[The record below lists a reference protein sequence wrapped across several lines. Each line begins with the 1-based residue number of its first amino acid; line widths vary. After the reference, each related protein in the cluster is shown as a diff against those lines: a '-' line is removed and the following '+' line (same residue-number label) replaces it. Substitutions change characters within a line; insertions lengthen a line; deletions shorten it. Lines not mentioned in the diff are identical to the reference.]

1 LKVAATGAEWRGPCP
16 LGQVVHLAQ
25 SIAAS
30 DTLLFLLI
38 DCITAECSN
47 TFCITVS
54 QLKWVSGGRSVAKIL
69 VADDNS
75 NIQKMVGLALK
86 DQGIDVIA
94 VGNGEAAVRKISDI
108 RPDLVL
114 ADVFMPVRNGYEVC
128 KYVKDDRTLC
138 HIPVILLVGAFDPL
152 DEQEAQ
158 RVGADGVLKKPFVPP
173 DPLIA
178 MVKSALARA
187 GVPLGNEPGAAE
199 KAPAGAG
206 AGRVAKE
213 VLGPVASAKLAAVTA
228 VPEAE
233 AEPVQGT
240 FSKPGPA
247 SVKFAAGSEPL
258 AFGSLLETPEVDD
271 DVTLT
276 SRPSEALEAARH
288 WGTTE
293 ESDEVEEEAD
303 EEGSGRS
310 GWRPGGLDESL
321 EEIATSSNKAKAQ
334 DWRDEAFHGNSP
346 ANGAAAHKWTPAEAA
361 PVERAAE
368 TPLVGVS
375 TLENQPSGVPTPF
388 AGDAWAAALATSV
401 QEKITGA
408 NEQAAEVSAAAD
420 PNLTVIEPAPQP
432 ADAAGPANWSS
443 VTDTPWELEAKKA
456 SLLAA
461 TWDAP
466 APSMPP
472 SVTEAEQFFQEEP
485 AAGSEAPSAVVNEF
499 VEQTSFHGASEFSE
513 EQRAEAGGAPA
524 APVENAETKSSEGL
538 DELPALDFSAPE
550 AVTES
555 TYGSHSAGG
564 PNETQEIPVY
574 QEPPTSYISPIETR
588 EAEAPIAAEESAQ
601 MTDAAEAV
609 VHHGEPAAT
618 DVQQL
623 DMDALVARV
632 VAKMS
637 PDVLQRV
644 TQEILKP
651 VIEALIKDELASK
664 R

>member
-1 LKVAATGAEWRGPCP
+1 M
-16 LGQVVHLAQ
+16 
-25 SIAAS
+25 
-30 DTLLFLLI
+30 
-38 DCITAECSN
+38 
-47 TFCITVS
+47 
-54 QLKWVSGGRSVAKIL
+54 AKIL

-86 DQGIDVIA
+86 DQGIDVVA

-187 GVPLGNEPGAAE
+187 GVPLGNEPAVAE
-199 KAPAGAG
+199 KAPEKAPVG

-233 AEPVQGT
+233 AEPVL
-240 FSKPGPA
+240 SKPGPA
-247 SVKFAAGSEPL
+247 SVKFAAGNEPL
-258 AFGSLLETPEVDD
+258 AFGSLLETPEVEDD
-271 DVTLT
+271 IALT
-276 SRPSEALEAARH
+276 SKPTPELEAARH
-288 WGTTE
+288 WGTAD
-293 ESDEVEEEAD
+293 ESDEVEEEEED
-303 EEGSGRS
+303 KEGSGH
-310 GWRPGGLDESL
+310 GAWRPAGLEESL
-321 EEIATSSNKAKAQ
+321 EQIATSESNAKVQ
-334 DWRDEAFHGNSP
+334 DWRDEAFHGSSP
-346 ANGAAAHKWTPAEAA
+346 ANGAAGHKWAPAEAA
-361 PVERAAE
+361 PMQEVAE
-368 TPLVGVS
+368 APRVGVS
-375 TLENQPSGVPTPF
+375 TLENKPSGSPAPF
-388 AGDAWAAALATSV
+388 AGDAWAAALATTV
-401 QEKITGA
+401 QEKIVGA
-408 NEQAAEVSAAAD
+408 SEPSAEVSAPAD
-420 PNLTVIEPAPQP
+420 VNATVIEPAPQT
-432 ADAAGPANWSS
+432 AEVAGPANWSS

-485 AAGSEAPSAVVNEF
+485 AAVTEEPSAVVNEF
-499 VEQTSFHGASEFSE
+499 VEQSSFHGAPEFSQ
-513 EQRAEAGGAPA
+513 EQHAEAPA
-524 APVENAETKSSEGL
+524 ESAESLESKSPEGSY
-538 DELPALDFSAPE
+538 ELPALDFSAAE

-555 TYGSHSAGG
+555 AYAASA
-564 PNETQEIPVY
+564 PAEVNEAQDVPAY
-574 QEPPTSYISPIETR
+574 R
-588 EAEAPIAAEESAQ
+588 EADFVSHQETPEIVEEPSYVTETAVELVREVALKPEPAPTPAAAEVRQ
-601 MTDAAEAV
+601 
-609 VHHGEPAAT
+609 P
-618 DVQQL
+618 

-637 PDVLQRV
+637 PEVLQRV

-651 VIEALIKDELASK
+651 VIEALIKDELATK

>member
-1 LKVAATGAEWRGPCP
+1 
-16 LGQVVHLAQ
+16 
-25 SIAAS
+25 
-30 DTLLFLLI
+30 
-38 DCITAECSN
+38 
-47 TFCITVS
+47 
-54 QLKWVSGGRSVAKIL
+54 VAKIL

-187 GVPLGNEPGAAE
+187 GVPLGNEPAAAE
-199 KAPAGAG
+199 KAPVG

-240 FSKPGPA
+240 YSKPGPA

-288 WGTTE
+288 WGTAD

-303 EEGSGRS
+303 EAGSGRG
-310 GWRPGGLDESL
+310 GWRPGGMNESL

-334 DWRDEAFHGNSP
+334 DWRDEAFHGNPP
-346 ANGAAAHKWTPAEAA
+346 ANGAAAYKWTPAEAA
-361 PVERAAE
+361 PVEGAAE

-375 TLENQPSGVPTPF
+375 TLENQPSGAPTPF

-401 QEKITGA
+401 QDKITGA
-408 NEQAAEVSAAAD
+408 NEQSAEVSAAAD
-420 PNLTVIEPAPQP
+420 ANATVIEPAPQA
-432 ADAAGPANWSS
+432 ADTAGPANWSS

-472 SVTEAEQFFQEEP
+472 SVMEAEQFFQEEP

-524 APVENAETKSSEGL
+524 APAENAETKSSEEL

-555 TYGSHSAGG
+555 AYASHAASG

-574 QEPPTSYISPIETR
+574 QEPPASYISPIETR
-588 EAEAPIAAEESAQ
+588 EAEAPIAADESAQ
-601 MTDAAEAV
+601 VTHAAEAV
-609 VHHGEPAAT
+609 VHQAEPAAAEA
-618 DVQQL
+618 QQL